1 MANSTAPE
9 TGKPPQGPSRAF
21 PGMPYL
27 NTITFADIGTAFAQG
42 ISDFRKAPQYGLFF
56 GGIFAVAG
64 LIIIASVL
72 WFDMPWMIYP
82 FAIGFPLVGPFAAVG
97 LYEVSRRL
105 EAGER
110 LDWSGILSVI
120 WRQRT
125 REFSWM
131 AFVSLF
137 IFWVWIYQVR
147 LLIAIIL
154 GFKASTSLN
163 RFFEVLVST
172 QEGALFLI
180 VGHIV
185 GAILALVL
193 YSVTVVALPFL
204 LERNTDFVTALATS
218 VRAVFTSPVPMLG
231 FGICVTLLII
241 VASLPFFIGFLVV
254 LPVLGHAT
262 WHLYRKIVT
271 PMAV

>member
-1 MANSTAPE
+1 MADTDNSPAPE
-9 TGKPPQGPSRAF
+9 GPSRAF
-21 PGMPYL
+21 PGMPHL
-27 NTITFADIGTAFAQG
+27 ATISFADIGAAFAHG
-42 ISDFRKAPQYGLFF
+42 MSDFRQAPVYGLFF

-64 LIIIASVL
+64 VIIVASVL
-72 WFDMPWMIYP
+72 WLDMPWMIYP

-105 EAGER
+105 EAGEA
-110 LDWSGILSVI
+110 LDWNGILSVI

-137 IFWVWIYQVR
+137 IFWIWIYQVR

-154 GFKASTSLN
+154 GFKASTSLD
-163 RFFEVLVST
+163 RFLHVLVST
-172 QEGALFLI
+172 QEGLIFLL

-193 YSVTVVALPFL
+193 YSVTVISLPFL
-204 LERNTDFVTALATS
+204 VERNTDFVTALATS

-231 FGICVTLLII
+231 FGLCVTILII
-241 VASLPFFIGFLVV
+241 AASLPLFAGFLVV
-254 LPVLGHAT
+254 LPILGHTT
-262 WHLYRKIVT
+262 WHLYRRIVA
-271 PMAV
+271 PAKG